1 VAKVVNFIGHGWI
14 QNRLEDRM
22 TPPEPRDPH
31 HNLYPAVELRGVT
44 KMFTLASGEK
54 LTAVNDMTLTIERG
68 EFVCVL
74 GPSGHGKSTVLNLI
88 AGFIQPTNGTVLAHG
103 DLVKGPGADR
113 GVIFQRDT
121 LFLWKRVAAN
131 VGYGLKARGVPKAER
146 EEIVSRYLDIVG
158 LTRFAKAWPK
168 QLSGGMRRRAAIAA
182 VFANEP
188 DVLLMDE
195 PFVGLD
201 FARRAVLHQVLIEL
215 WSRAQNTI
223 FFVTHDLDEALAL
236 ASRVLVVVNGTIVH
250 EAKIDRPRPRDAEA
264 LLSAEINAVRL
275 AVLEKLEAAMADVDE
290 TIRFAPAAA

>member
-1 VAKVVNFIGHGWI
+1 
-14 QNRLEDRM
+14 M
-22 TPPEPRDPH
+22 TPESQADPH
-31 HNLYPAVELRGVT
+31 HRLYPAVELRGVT
-44 KMFTLASGEK
+44 KTFTLASGEK
-54 LTAVNDMTLTIERG
+54 LTAVNDLTLTVEPG

-74 GPSGHGKSTVLNLI
+74 GPSGHGKSTLMNLI
-88 AGFIQPTNGTVLAHG
+88 AGFIEPTGGEVLTHG
-103 DLVKGPGADR
+103 DRVTGPGPDR

-121 LFLWKRVAAN
+121 LFLWKRVADN
-131 VGYGLKARGVPKAER
+131 VGYGLKSRGVPKAER
-146 EEIVSRYLDIVG
+146 EEIVARYLDIVG

-215 WSRAQNTI
+215 WSRANNTI

-236 ASRVLVVVNGTIVH
+236 ASRILVVVNGKVMH
-250 EAKIDRPRPRDAEA
+250 EARLDLPRPRDAEA
-264 LLSAEINAVRL
+264 LLSPEVNAVRL
-275 AVLEKLEAAMADVDE
+275 AVLEQLEAAMADVDE
-290 TIRFAPAAA
+290 AGGQFAAAASA